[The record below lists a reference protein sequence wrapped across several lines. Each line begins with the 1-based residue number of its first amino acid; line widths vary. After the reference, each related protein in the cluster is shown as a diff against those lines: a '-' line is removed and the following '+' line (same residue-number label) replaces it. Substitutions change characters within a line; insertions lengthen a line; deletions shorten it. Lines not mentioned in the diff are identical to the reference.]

1 MVLINAQNA
10 VFIKSKN
17 ITAYI
22 FSIKIFFLQ
31 ISHNVFVFGRQIFQS
46 FAQHKYFLLLSTICR
61 NEQKNLVYINIVFC
75 LQINTIHLYP
85 YLQNQGTWSIWKALV
100 NTFIFCV
107 HKPGNYLSNIHL
119 ITFLSVYITEKTFG
133 VVCKWKT
140 GIPLMDT

>member
-1 MVLINAQNA
+1 MLCLSKAKISWLIYLA
-10 VFIKSKN
+10 SK
-17 ITAYI
+17 
-22 FSIKIFFLQ
+22 FFFLQ
-31 ISHNVFVFGRQIFQS
+31 ISHNVFVFGRQIFQC

-61 NEQKNLVYINIVFC
+61 IEQKNLAYINIVFC

-119 ITFLSVYITEKTFG
+119 ITFLLSFYITEKTFG